1 MGGRRCFR
9 RLRRSLQS
17 FKADASN
24 VSLTRTVLRLAGCHG
39 VVCATMASTTSP
51 GSAPVLG
58 LWQRPR
64 RRRVP
69 TYHGSF
75 ARGSHLASQHTPRGS
90 SLSSEGAA
98 PRAVWGARGR
108 RGWRR
113 RRTRPMMDIGTGVP
127 ANHDESTTPP
137 AVAPCFSEPDPLA
150 LALGLEPCT
159 STVPPTWFDPML
171 EELDA
176 SQVVCHAAGVPA
188 LGCPL
193 FQEV

>member
-1 MGGRRCFR
+1 MLPQTQKIPAELQGRCFKCLSYSHCVATC
-9 RLRRSLQS
+9 RLPWCC
-17 FKADASN
+17 
-24 VSLTRTVLRLAGCHG
+24 LRYHGLHHLAREC
-39 VVCATMASTTSP
+39 T
-51 GSAPVLG
+51 
-58 LWQRPR
+58 RPR
-64 RRRVP
+64 AMATAAKAKGANLPRQ
-69 TYHGSF
+69 F

-137 AVAPCFSEPDPLA
+137 VVAPCFSEPDPLA